1 MSGALADLAD
11 RAAIIDLVQTERA
24 ARDQGQWDR
33 MSACYHADSTVSI
46 SWIETTGP
54 NFVAASKAAFASGL
68 RHLHRMSPTLVTL
81 NGRRAL
87 AETGCVIL
95 LPGKIGDAPVT
106 VTADARL
113 FARVEHRGV
122 WRIARL
128 AGLYLTDAW
137 AFESG
142 LAPAIDRDRLAAY
155 RPAYRHMSYLL
166 AEAGKQARPDLPG
179 LDRPDLCDALYR
191 AEGAWLNGG

>member
-33 MSACYHADSTVSI
+33 LAACYHADSTVSI

-54 NFVAASKAAFASGL
+54 DFVTASKAAFANGI
-68 RHLHRMSPTLVTL
+68 RHLHRMSPSIVTL
-81 NGRRAL
+81 NGDRAL

-95 LPGKIGDAPVT
+95 LPGKIAGVQVT

-113 FARVEHRGV
+113 FVRAEKRGV
-122 WRIARL
+122 WRITRL
-128 AGLYLTDAW
+128 AGLYLTDSW
-137 AFESG
+137 AFEPG
-142 LAPAIDRDRLAAY
+142 LTPTIDQARLAAY
-155 RPAYRHMSYLL
+155 RPPYAHLSYLL
-166 AEAGKQARPDLPG
+166 AETGKQARSDLPG

-191 AEGAWLNGG
+191 AEGAWLAGE